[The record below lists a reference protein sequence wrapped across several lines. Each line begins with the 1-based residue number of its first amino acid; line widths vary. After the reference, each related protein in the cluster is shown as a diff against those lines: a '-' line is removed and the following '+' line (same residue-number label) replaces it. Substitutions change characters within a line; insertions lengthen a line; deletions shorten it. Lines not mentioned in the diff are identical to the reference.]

1 MSIRETLSPQSTWQ
15 RSMNMIMVL
24 WCIFQ
29 QCLGTFTM
37 LLVEGSSKT
46 RFFRHLSN
54 HVLRVRNFGNT
65 KAVRLIVFFKMF
77 KINLDFKNAAKNWEK
92 IFCFW
97 DNCIWIGIVKLS
109 LLRTGYF
116 SSPANVLTSSTKI
129 LHFNKRD
136 FFQFHRLASGNWIQS
151 RFCDADFNS
160 AWVCLWYCLW
170 KGPLKQH
177 FLEIYLTSLSE
188 FVTSKI
194 ENL

>member
-1 MSIRETLSPQSTWQ
+1 
-15 RSMNMIMVL
+15 MNMIMVL

-29 QCLGTFTM
+29 QCLVTLTM
-37 LLVEGSSKT
+37 LLVRGCSETRLDIYRTTFSESVISEIQKLCGSS
-46 RFFRHLSN
+46 FFSKCLK
-54 HVLRVRNFGNT
+54 F
-65 KAVRLIVFFKMF
+65 
-77 KINLDFKNAAKNWEK
+77 NLNFKNAKINSEK
-92 IFCFW
+92 FFCFLE
-97 DNCIWIGIVKLS
+97 NCIWIGTVKLS

-160 AWVCLWYCLW
+160 AWVCLSYCLW